1 MLGSFELGRT
11 KSRTEYREG
20 EMSPLRILEYILQ
33 LILVV
38 GFGYLTY
45 LNGFYW
51 SYTAGI
57 VIPLIVIALLFI
69 EDQKQWRGTASKSR
83 KVRRI

>member
-1 MLGSFELGRT
+1 MKEI
-11 KSRTEYREG
+11 
-20 EMSPLRILEYILQ
+20 SPLRILEYVLL

-51 SYTAGI
+51 SYAAGI
-57 VIPLIVIALLFI
+57 VIPLIVIALLLI
-69 EDQKQWRGTASKSR
+69 EDQKQWGGMAFKSR
-83 KVRRI
+83 GVRRL

>member
-1 MLGSFELGRT
+1 
-11 KSRTEYREG
+11 
-20 EMSPLRILEYILQ
+20 MSPIRTLEYILQ

-57 VIPLIVIALLFI
+57 VIPLTVMALLFT
-69 EDQKQWRGTASKSR
+69 EDQKQWLRTSAKSR

>member
-1 MLGSFELGRT
+1 
-11 KSRTEYREG
+11 
-20 EMSPLRILEYILQ
+20 MSPIRTLEYILQ

-51 SYTAGI
+51 SYTAGSVAVNSHGPSI
-57 VIPLIVIALLFI
+57 H
-69 EDQKQWRGTASKSR
+69 
-83 KVRRI
+83 